1 MVVFIVS
8 KSDILNNYKT
18 QNSGASFKSI
28 FNSFYSTIVRFLESF
43 SEKKL
48 NGRYGVMVAYKV
60 VDLEAR
66 VQFPVSA
73 LLLLNFVDSNSKLVH
88 HHF

>member
-43 SEKKL
+43 SEASYRTESGSTL
-48 NGRYGVMVAYKV
+48 DETGLHESDVFCG
-60 VDLEAR
+60 EA
-66 VQFPVSA
+66 P
-73 LLLLNFVDSNSKLVH
+73 
-88 HHF
+88 